1 MYPMKGLIIALIA
14 AQKWNFN
21 KLIRA
26 AKKCKTNYKNK
37 KEDSFQL
44 YGRPLL
50 YKKGVFMDSRDII
63 DLLEGDSCIGC
74 TYMSETPIKCKCIDC
89 EYKTAIK
96 AAIKTVKA
104 KEKTKEKLKA
114 IEQNRNYRKHD
125 SNFWEGFYMAE
136 EVFYECFNEG
146 KFEAAGAES
155 ARGDLIKSMA
165 AYIQQHNI
173 KALMEL
179 VMDAINTVQEGK

>member
-1 MYPMKGLIIALIA
+1 
-14 AQKWNFN
+14 
-21 KLIRA
+21 
-26 AKKCKTNYKNK
+26 
-37 KEDSFQL
+37 
-44 YGRPLL
+44 
-50 YKKGVFMDSRDII
+50 MDSKDII
-63 DLLEGDSCIGC
+63 DLLEGGSCIDC
-74 TYMSETPIKCKCIDC
+74 AYMSETPIKCECNDC

-96 AAIKTVKA
+96 KAVKA
-104 KEKTKEKLKA
+104 IEAKDKTKEKLKA

-125 SNFWEGFYMAE
+125 FNFWEGFYMAE

-155 ARGDLIKSMA
+155 ARDDLVKRMA
-165 AYIQQHNI
+165 AYIQQHDI

>member
-1 MYPMKGLIIALIA
+1 
-14 AQKWNFN
+14 
-21 KLIRA
+21 
-26 AKKCKTNYKNK
+26 
-37 KEDSFQL
+37 
-44 YGRPLL
+44 
-50 YKKGVFMDSRDII
+50 MDSRDIL
-63 DLLEGDSCIGC
+63 DLLEGGSCMYC
-74 TYMSETPIKCKCIDC
+74 TYEADSPLKCKYNKC
-89 EYKTAIK
+89 EYKDAIK

-155 ARGDLIKSMA
+155 MRDDLVKSMA

-179 VMDAINTVQEGK
+179 VMDAINTVQGAKNDN

>member
-1 MYPMKGLIIALIA
+1 
-14 AQKWNFN
+14 
-21 KLIRA
+21 
-26 AKKCKTNYKNK
+26 
-37 KEDSFQL
+37 
-44 YGRPLL
+44 
-50 YKKGVFMDSRDII
+50 MDSRDII
-63 DLLEGDSCIGC
+63 DLLLGGSCIDC
-74 TYMSETPIKCKCIDC
+74 AYMSETPIKCKCNDC

-96 AAIKTVKA
+96 KAVKAIEA

-155 ARGDLIKSMA
+155 ARDDLVKSMA

-179 VMDAINTVQEGK
+179 VMDAINTVQGAENDN

>member
-1 MYPMKGLIIALIA
+1 
-14 AQKWNFN
+14 
-21 KLIRA
+21 
-26 AKKCKTNYKNK
+26 
-37 KEDSFQL
+37 
-44 YGRPLL
+44 
-50 YKKGVFMDSRDII
+50 MDSREIL
-63 DLLEGDSCIGC
+63 DLLEGGSCSYCEYECDS
-74 TYMSETPIKCKCIDC
+74 PIKCKDDKC
-89 EYKTAIK
+89 EYKHAIK

-155 ARGDLIKSMA
+155 ARDDLVKSMA
-165 AYIQQHNI
+165 AYIQQHDI

-179 VMDAINTVQEGK
+179 VMDVINTVQEEK